1 VPLITG
7 TDGKMTISEAAV
19 KIDPIA
25 YPKLGLQPVISKSL
39 IPDMAET
46 FISSIPDWKPPG
58 TQSFSSASGPFF
70 PKRVLC
76 FDLV

>member
-1 VPLITG
+1 MPLITG

-58 TQSFSSASGPFF
+58 T
-70 PKRVLC
+70 
-76 FDLV
+76 